1 MSIDRKWTSKKKRA
15 LEVLLRLKRLYPD
28 ATCSLDYTTPVQLLV
43 ATILSAQCTDERV
56 NKVTPALFAKF
67 PDARSMAYA
76 DILDIEELVR
86 STGFYH
92 NKAKNIQ
99 GACRKIVEEFDG
111 EVPQL
116 MEQLLTL
123 PGVAR
128 KTANVV
134 SAHAFGNIQG
144 VTVDTHVMDLSMPGQ
159 SGIDALAMIRAKAP
173 DVGILILSGYPEE
186 HYAVNLIRQGA
197 SGYLNKECDPSEIVD
212 AIRVI
217 SLGKRYITPTVA
229 ELLAQQ
235 LNRPNDMASHEQLS
249 EREFQVFLKLAKG
262 ETAGDIAKALSLSV
276 KTVST
281 YRTRVMEKMSLAS
294 NSDLTY
300 YALKNKL
307 ID

>member
-1 MSIDRKWTSKKKRA
+1 
-15 LEVLLRLKRLYPD
+15 
-28 ATCSLDYTTPVQLLV
+28 
-43 ATILSAQCTDERV
+43 
-56 NKVTPALFAKF
+56 
-67 PDARSMAYA
+67 
-76 DILDIEELVR
+76 
-86 STGFYH
+86 
-92 NKAKNIQ
+92 
-99 GACRKIVEEFDG
+99 
-111 EVPQL
+111 
-116 MEQLLTL
+116 
-123 PGVAR
+123 
-128 KTANVV
+128 
-134 SAHAFGNIQG
+134 
-144 VTVDTHVMDLSMPGQ
+144 
-159 SGIDALAMIRAKAP
+159 MIRAKAP

-197 SGYLNKECDPSEIVD
+197 SGYLNKECDPGEIVN

-217 SLGKRYITPTVA
+217 SLGKRYITPGVA

-235 LNRPNDMASHEQLS
+235 LNRPHDVAAHEQLS